1 MICDDMI
8 VGAACMAH
16 SAVEGGQVR
25 SIVRPE
31 RRGVYLF
38 FILFYNFLIFFFRR
52 DIVATILFSF
62 YTLSISIRTVVV
74 ERGVYV
80 IVPISLT
87 QDFLVS
93 PPHVSHNQPIKPAD
107 RIIVP
112 ATHN

>member
-1 MICDDMI
+1 MCDNMI

-16 SAVEGGQVR
+16 SAVEGGQAR
-25 SIVRPE
+25 LIVRPE

-38 FILFYNFLIFFFRR
+38 FILFYIFLIFFFRR

-93 PPHVSHNQPIKPAD
+93 PPHVLRTNQ
-107 RIIVP
+107 
-112 ATHN
+112 

>member
-1 MICDDMI
+1 MI
-8 VGAACMAH
+8 VGATCMAH

-31 RRGVYLF
+31 RRRVYRF
-38 FILFYNFLIFFFRR
+38 FYTILHFFNIFFRR

>member
-1 MICDDMI
+1 
-8 VGAACMAH
+8 MAH

-25 SIVRPE
+25 LIVRPE

-38 FILFYNFLIFFFRR
+38 FLYKQFYIFLIFFFRR

>member
-1 MICDDMI
+1 
-8 VGAACMAH
+8 MAH

-38 FILFYNFLIFFFRR
+38 FILFYIFLIFFFGRKHILSR
-52 DIVATILFSF
+52 DIVATILISF
-62 YTLSISIRTVVV
+62 YPLSISIRTVV

-80 IVPISLT
+80 IVPISPT

-93 PPHVSHNQPIKPAD
+93 PPHVFTRLSQPPNKTS
-107 RIIVP
+107 R
-112 ATHN
+112 

>member
-31 RRGVYLF
+31 RRRVYRF
-38 FILFYNFLIFFFRR
+38 FYTILHFFNIFFSGGNTSLSR
-52 DIVATILFSF
+52 DIVATFLFSF

-80 IVPISLT
+80 IVPISLN

-93 PPHVSHNQPIKPAD
+93 PPHVLTTNQ
-107 RIIVP
+107 
-112 ATHN
+112 